1 LRHLKSAGFIQ
12 MKKKLKKILIEQALP
27 IFLTFLT
34 FLGLSTLLYG
44 LLLILNSLN
53 LKTPIILDFRRR
65 EVLFGVIIYLKT
77 AVDFAIFIGNLMRT
91 NPGWK
96 KRIAIELGTAI
107 GNGFG
112 TFLILIIWTLFKE
125 IPPLMIIMIFIASVV
140 LLRMAQESF
149 EEFLKQRQSFIKLKM
164 PVSLLQDQ
172 LNLVNKLF
180 RPILRFFVPNL
191 NLTKT
196 KKLSFVN
203 LIVFSLTIPFV
214 LGLDDFAGY
223 IPLFTLINVF
233 GFSVGIL
240 LGHMLLTIGLFAFP
254 KKTVEVVKHPIVLIV
269 GGLAFIGLGI
279 YGFYESVNIFFTWL
293 H

>member
-1 LRHLKSAGFIQ
+1 
-12 MKKKLKKILIEQALP
+12 MK
-27 IFLTFLT
+27 
-34 FLGLSTLLYG
+34 
-44 LLLILNSLN
+44 
-53 LKTPIILDFRRR
+53 
-65 EVLFGVIIYLKT
+65 
-77 AVDFAIFIGNLMRT
+77 T

-96 KRIAIELGTAI
+96 KRIAIELGTAV

-112 TFLILIIWTLFKE
+112 TFLILIIWTVFKA
-125 IPPLMIIMIFIASVV
+125 IPPLMIIMIFIAAVV

-149 EEFLKQRQSFIKLKM
+149 EEFLKQRESFIKLKM

-172 LNLVNKLF
+172 LNIVNTIF

-196 KKLSFVN
+196 KKLSFIN
-203 LIVFSLTIPFV
+203 LVIFSLAIPFV

-233 GFSVGIL
+233 GFSIGIL

-254 KKTVEVVKHPIVLIV
+254 KRTVEVVKHPIVLII
-269 GGLAFIGLGI
+269 GGLAFIGLGL